1 MKDILIYK
9 GFTLIELL
17 VVISIIGILI
27 ALSFF
32 GFQGARETARDA
44 KRKSDLESI
53 RSALELYKADCDA
66 YPASLSYPIEVTG
79 DATCSGGAVTYL
91 EAISDPVSGRE
102 YSYVYTAATGTYV
115 MCASLESI
123 DSRDPSCAAASCG
136 ENAVCSYS
144 VKNP

>member
-1 MKDILIYK
+1 MKKIIAAN

-53 RSALELYKADCDA
+53 RSALELYKADCGT
-66 YPASLSYPIEVTG
+66 YPASLSYPIEVEG
-79 DATCSGGAVTYL
+79 NATCSGGAVTYL
-91 EAISDPVSGRE
+91 EAISDPIFNRE
-102 YSYVYTAATGTYV
+102 YVYSYSAVTGTYV
-115 MCASLESI
+115 ICASLESI
-123 DSRDPSCAAASCG
+123 DSEDPSCAAATCG
-136 ENAVCSYS
+136 ESSVCSYS